1 MKKEQIN
8 IFKIAM
14 PIHEMKS
21 ESNRQARRDFERMS
35 RILFNRSIAVVL
47 GGGGARGISH
57 LGVLRAL
64 EEEGIPVDIVGG
76 TSMGAFVAGLYAKT
90 QSVQET
96 YRLTEHF
103 SKGVRTMTYV
113 LQDLT
118 LPLLSATT
126 GKKFNS
132 QIAEVFSDDLL
143 SGDLKLD
150 FFCSVTNM
158 SKGSKNQ
165 TFYPHTNPIWQI
177 CRASMGIPP
186 FAPPI
191 SVEGDLLIDGAFTA
205 NVPVF
210 PAQGLGAETIFAF
223 DVGYMDPLV
232 DEGTHETISGWAIFW
247 GKILKKLGWKGPMA
261 KKANLP
267 TLMDIINHVSYATH
281 TNELRLIKSLPG
293 CLYLHQPT
301 AHIPTAS
308 YAMFNESYRVGYDSA
323 KKWLENLKGQGVFD
337 HLAIGG
343 RIRAEDGF
351 VGFNFDGI
359 EQGEV

>member
-1 MKKEQIN
+1 
-8 IFKIAM
+8 M

-21 ESNRQARRDFERMS
+21 ESNQQARRDFERMS
-35 RILFNRSIAVVL
+35 RILFNRSIAVAL

-64 EEEGIPVDIVGG
+64 EEEGIPVDIIGG
-76 TSMGAFVAGLYAKT
+76 TSMGAFVAALYAKT
-90 QSVQET
+90 QSFQET
-96 YRLTEHF
+96 YSLVERF
-103 SKGVRTMTYV
+103 SKGVRAMTYIFS
-113 LQDLT
+113 DLT

-132 QIAEVFSDDLL
+132 QISDVLSADTL

-150 FFCSVTNM
+150 FFCSVTNI

-165 TFYPHTNPIWQI
+165 TFYPSTNPIWQI

-191 SVEGDLLIDGAFTA
+191 SVDGDLLIDGAFTA

-210 PAQGLGAETIFAF
+210 AAQSLGAETIFAF

-232 DEGTHETISGWAIFW
+232 DEGSHETISGWGMLW
-247 GKILKKLGWKGPMA
+247 GRILKKFGWKGPA
-261 KKANLP
+261 ASGANLP

-281 TNELRLIKSLPG
+281 TNEMRLIKSLPG

-301 AHIPTAS
+301 AHIPVAAYS
-308 YAMFNESYRVGYDSA
+308 MFHESYKIGYDSA
-323 KKWLENLKGQGVFD
+323 KRWLENLKAQGVFD
-337 HLAIGG
+337 NLAIGG
-343 RIRAEDGF
+343 RIRTEDGF
-351 VGFNFDGI
+351 AGYNFDTMG
-359 EQGEV
+359 QAEV